1 MYEVKFFGTVKQ
13 FEVDKLIDLQMLSD
27 MIIAH
32 IFSFQFV
39 LIDVLG
45 YIVSK
50 EGVSINLTK
59 IKIGTNCRQPKT

>member
-1 MYEVKFFGTVKQ
+1 MALEEGQKSMYEVKFFGTVKQ

-45 YIVSK
+45 YITFYMDEV
-50 EGVSINLTK
+50 L
-59 IKIGTNCRQPKT
+59 